1 MYYIPYDTSILYVLP
16 QLLITSKQMH
26 EVDTELSFYI
36 EEDSDYS
43 YSMVLITQGWELYG
57 ISVTLYFANNW
68 L

>member
-26 EVDTELSFYI
+26 EVDTELSFYT

-43 YSMVLITQGWELYG
+43 YSMVVITQGWELYG
-57 ISVTLYFANNW
+57 ISITLYFANNW